1 MNTSHHPSE
10 AWLLDFALGNLSP
23 AFETVIN
30 AHIGTCA
37 KCREDIKLAESFGGE
52 LLANLGGES
61 LSASIDSESLGDSSI
76 GGGAGITHG
85 ELPASRAVETVAPES
100 FAHFVQTYL
109 HSSINALRWR
119 TLGKGLQICQLSNT
133 DDTRLWM
140 LKAQPGTVLPEHTH
154 PGSEL
159 TMVLKGAYF
168 CGSEIYRA
176 GDIED
181 ADEQTT
187 HRPVVTQD
195 GECICLAVT
204 EGSLQFKSLMPR
216 LVQPFIGI

>member
-30 AHIGTCA
+30 AHIGTCS
-37 KCREDIKLAESFGGE
+37 KCRDDVHLAESFGGE
-52 LLANLGGES
+52 LLANLSAES
-61 LSASIDSESLGDSSI
+61 LTVSIDADSLPLNAES
-76 GGGAGITHG
+76 AAPAANN
-85 ELPASRAVETVAPES
+85 EPASRAVETVAPES

-119 TLGKGLQICQLSNT
+119 SLGKGLQICQLSNT

-154 PGSEL
+154 LGSEL
-159 TMVLKGAYF
+159 TMVLKGSYF

-204 EGSLQFKSLMPR
+204 EGNLQFKSFMPR